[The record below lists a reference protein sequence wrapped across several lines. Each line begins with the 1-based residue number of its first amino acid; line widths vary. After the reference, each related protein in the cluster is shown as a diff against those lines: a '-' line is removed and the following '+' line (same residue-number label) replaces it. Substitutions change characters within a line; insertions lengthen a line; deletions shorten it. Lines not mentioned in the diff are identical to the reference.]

1 MKKLKIAVFF
11 GGCSSEYGV
20 SLQSADAV
28 MRNLDS
34 QKYELIPVGI
44 TKDGDWFYFTGDLD
58 RILAD
63 TWQNE
68 KDCIP
73 AAISPNKSDRCLL
86 CFCLS
91 SPYCCG
97 SS

>member
-34 QKYELIPVGI
+34 QKYELIPVVI

-73 AAISPNKSDRCLL
+73 AAISPNKSDSCLL